1 MSDARAYPTVTPY
14 LLYEDV
20 DAALRWLTDAFG
32 FVERLRFQPDGGVV
46 NHAEMVVEGD
56 GVVMLGHPGPD
67 YRCPRSSGHGS
78 ALVHVVVDDVEAH
91 FRRARGAG
99 VEILQEPAD
108 QEYGDRRY
116 DARDLEGHLWSFAQR
131 VREIAPDEWGAQT
144 SA

>member
-32 FVERLRFQPDGGVV
+32 FEERLRFRPEGGVV
-46 NHAEMVVEGD
+46 SHAEMVVEGD
-56 GVVMLGHPGPD
+56 GVVMLGHPGPE
-67 YRCPRSSGHGS
+67 YRCPRSTGAGS

-91 FRRARGAG
+91 YRRARDAGAE
-99 VEILQEPAD
+99 VLRQPRD

-116 DARDLEGHLWSFAQR
+116 DVLDPEGHLWAFAQPI
-131 VREIAPDEWGAQT
+131 REVAPDEWGAQT
-144 SA
+144 TA